1 MIRALVIIALV
12 IGALVGGLLALRS
25 SARTGMPDEAVI
37 ERAKQRERDEARRD
51 RDENDPS

>member
-25 SARTGMPDEAVI
+25 STRTGMPDEAVI
-37 ERAKQRERDEARRD
+37 ARAKKREREQELRD
-51 RDENDPS
+51 RDDADPP